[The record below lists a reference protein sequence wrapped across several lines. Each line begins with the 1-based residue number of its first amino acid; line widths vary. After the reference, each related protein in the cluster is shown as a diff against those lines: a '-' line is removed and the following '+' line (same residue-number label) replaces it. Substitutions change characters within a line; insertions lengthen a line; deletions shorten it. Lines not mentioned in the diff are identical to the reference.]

1 MRHPRKLLSALVC
14 ASLVASSTAAAAAR
28 VPAPQPAQPD
38 AWMTLSMLTPAGA
51 AVLGTAGVAAAQAD
65 QAVPPPPPERRGY
78 DTTWLLIGSTL
89 VLAAFLALAL
99 SHGHHHNGSVSP
111 D

>member
-1 MRHPRKLLSALVC
+1 MRHPRKLLSALVSV
-14 ASLVASSTAAAAAR
+14 SLIASSTAAAAAS

-51 AVLGTAGVAAAQAD
+51 AALGTSGVAAAQPD
-65 QAVPPPPPERRGY
+65 GTQPPPPEYRGY